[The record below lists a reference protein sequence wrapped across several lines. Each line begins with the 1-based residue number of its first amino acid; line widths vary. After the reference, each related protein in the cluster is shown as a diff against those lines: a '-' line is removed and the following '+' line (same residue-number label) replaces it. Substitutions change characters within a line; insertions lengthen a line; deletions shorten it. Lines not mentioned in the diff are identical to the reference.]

1 MKILHS
7 KTVFSVFV
15 QLLFNI
21 FLLLIIFVNYKVA
34 VTCICGFIHEV
45 RNKQRWLII
54 NEI

>member
-21 FLLLIIFVNYKVA
+21 FFSRIIFVNYKVM
-34 VTCICGFIHEV
+34 VTCVCGFT
-45 RNKQRWLII
+45 K
-54 NEI
+54 